1 MSHLTLEERFNQLV
15 SLLSS
20 GPTLIQGKSIN
31 SELLFD
37 VLIAVYFEC
46 QRYVCQLL
54 PLFPPSLMTPSSLSD
69 RVIATSRNKQQQRF
83 CEFIKPFL
91 DLIFDLHLKVIDFE
105 QLKIIGRGAF
115 GQVALVK
122 VRFINGLAAG
132 EATALVVDSRHL
144 SDNNDDSHLITGE
157 RKWKH
162 LCDENTEQD

>member
-1 MSHLTLEERFNQLV
+1 MTLDERFNQLV
-15 SLLSS
+15 TLLGS

-46 QRYVCQLL
+46 QRYCQRDCSLT
-54 PLFPPSLMTPSSLSD
+54 FSLMVFFLLLI
-69 RVIATSRNKQQQRF
+69 RVIATTRNKQQQRF

-91 DLIFDLHLKVIDFE
+91 DLLFELHLKVSDFE

-122 VRFINGLAAG
+122 V
-132 EATALVVDSRHL
+132 
-144 SDNNDDSHLITGE
+144 
-157 RKWKH
+157 
-162 LCDENTEQD
+162 